1 MRPQY
6 LISRDLPSFITLPN
20 DVMLYVNYKK
30 RGFRMISEAFFI
42 IDLLFLGYNE
52 SISIKNEGKII
63 SI

>member
-1 MRPQY
+1 
-6 LISRDLPSFITLPN
+6 
-20 DVMLYVNYKK
+20 
-30 RGFRMISEAFFI
+30 MISEAFFI